1 MLKDTILKFFK
12 LNGFIDHLT
21 GYVETRIQLMKYE
34 IREEVAEVIANAILY
49 FVLGV
54 FIFIFILI
62 GSIAAALFVGQEVGY
77 GWGIAIVAGCYLVIA
92 FVLLALRGSLEK
104 EIEERVKK
112 SLTRRKKNA
121 SNGNG

>member
-1 MLKDTILKFFK
+1 
-12 LNGFIDHLT
+12 
-21 GYVETRIQLMKYE
+21 MKYE

-77 GWGIAIVAGCYLVIA
+77 GWGFAIVAGCYLVRPVERRIDCPA
-92 FVLLALRGSLEK
+92 RTSASRADDPPFTGVRPRGFAGATTSSTSEPQ
-104 EIEERVKK
+104 
-112 SLTRRKKNA
+112 A
-121 SNGNG
+121 SQPAH